1 MVVIPGDGD
10 SEGKEANAL
19 DERPPELVAV
29 EALHELGHA
38 TTSGGGG
45 SDAAD
50 WRTHGSFDI
59 PAFLLRPSLTLF
71 TYFRE
76 ATAPKNNVALCY
88 CWSYWGTSLWQH
100 RSGADFCK

>member
-1 MVVIPGDGD
+1 MVIVPGNGNP
-10 SEGKEANAL
+10 EGKEADTL

-38 TTSGGGG
+38 TASGGGG

-59 PAFLLRPSLTLF
+59 PAFLLRPSLTLRCSL
-71 TYFRE
+71 TYVLGFY
-76 ATAPKNNVALCY
+76 AASN
-88 CWSYWGTSLWQH
+88 
-100 RSGADFCK
+100 F